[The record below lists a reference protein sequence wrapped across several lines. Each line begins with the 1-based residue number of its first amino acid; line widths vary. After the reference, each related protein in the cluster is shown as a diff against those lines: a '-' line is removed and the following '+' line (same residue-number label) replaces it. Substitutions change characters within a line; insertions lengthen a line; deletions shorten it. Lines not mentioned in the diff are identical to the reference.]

1 MLNTR
6 SESETPRLLPSTH
19 LSLHLLKGY
28 HVNLRTHSRIS
39 TSTRFSPPILPHTH
53 AFSHHL
59 IAISASSS
67 PLPPTL
73 IKSLI
78 DVNAFIVCRFN
89 RPLHCSHSS
98 FYKSRYVPQHPS
110 FNFCIRFLCSTPN
123 FFNTRH
129 DSLFALIAPPSC
141 LTATP
146 VILFPH
152 QPLNPHVQD
161 NNPFQFPRTNQFPR
175 MNQSKKL
182 SKERQGSPSLA
193 LAHHH
198 RTNTNTTPC
207 TQHHIHTTQIITPP
221 HSTLIDHHSATTA
234 PLLAWI
240 TMTSSNTSSSSSL
253 PVPMPPLPITSASTS
268 WRLSQVNRKLI
279 CVPHELRPKHQGSL
293 IPMPPLPSTSAST
306 SWRLSQV
313 NRVLIC
319 VSHDLRPQH
328 HGSFILMPPLP
339 STSASTSWRL
349 YQVNRNLISVPHDLR
364 PKHHGSLI
372 LMPPLPSTSALTSW
386 RPLHFNEFWVY
397 VPHIDISFPFV
408 FTNNPTSHHEHTHA
422 HNHITITPTT
432 PPLPPRPNRRRSQH
446 RA

>member
-1 MLNTR
+1 MPRVIKINFSPINLPMLNTR

-19 LSLHLLKGY
+19 LSLHLLKGC
-28 HVNLRTHSRIS
+28 HVKLRTHSRIS
-39 TSTRFSPPILPHTH
+39 TSTRFFPPILPHTH

-73 IKSLI
+73 IESLI
-78 DVNAFIVCRFN
+78 DINAFIVCRFN

-98 FYKSRYVPQHPS
+98 FCKSPYVSQHPS
-110 FNFCIRFLCSTPN
+110 FKFCTRFLCSNPN

-129 DSLFALIAPPSC
+129 DSLYALIAPPTC
-141 LTATP
+141 LKATP

-152 QPLNPHVQD
+152 QPLNRHVQD

-207 TQHHIHTTQIITPP
+207 TQHHIHTTQTITPP

-234 PLLAWI
+234 PLFAWI
-240 TMTSSNTSSSSSL
+240 TMTSSNTSSSLSL

-268 WRLSQVNRKLI
+268 WRLSQVNRNLI

-293 IPMPPLPSTSAST
+293 I
-306 SWRLSQV
+306 
-313 NRVLIC
+313 
-319 VSHDLRPQH
+319 
-328 HGSFILMPPLP
+328 LMPPLP
-339 STSASTSWRL
+339 STSALTSWRL
-349 YQVNRNLISVPHDLR
+349 YQVNRNLICVPHELR

-386 RPLHFNEFWVY
+386 RPLHFNGFWVY

-432 PPLPPRPNRRRSQH
+432 PPPPPRPNRRRSQH

>member
-1 MLNTR
+1 MNGLSSNSSELTWVPRVIKINFSPINLPMLNTR
-6 SESETPRLLPSTH
+6 SESETPRLLPSKH
-19 LSLHLLKGY
+19 LSLHLLKGC

-73 IKSLI
+73 IESLI
-78 DVNAFIVCRFN
+78 DINAFIVCRFN

-98 FYKSRYVPQHPS
+98 FCKSRHVSQHPS
-110 FNFCIRFLCSTPN
+110 FKFCTRFLCSTPN

-129 DSLFALIAPPSC
+129 DSLFALIAPPTC

-146 VILFPH
+146 VTLFPH
-152 QPLNPHVQD
+152 QPLNPHVQE

-221 HSTLIDHHSATTA
+221 HSTLIDHQSATTA
-234 PLLAWI
+234 PLFAWI
-240 TMTSSNTSSSSSL
+240 TMTSSNTSSSLSL
-253 PVPMPPLPITSASTS
+253 PFPMPPPPITSASTTR
-268 WRLSQVNRKLI
+268 RLSHVIWTHKI
-279 CVPHELRPKHQGSL
+279 W
-293 IPMPPLPSTSAST
+293 M
-306 SWRLSQV
+306 
-313 NRVLIC
+313 
-319 VSHDLRPQH
+319 
-328 HGSFILMPPLP
+328 
-339 STSASTSWRL
+339 
-349 YQVNRNLISVPHDLR
+349 
-364 PKHHGSLI
+364 
-372 LMPPLPSTSALTSW
+372 
-386 RPLHFNEFWVY
+386 Y
-397 VPHIDISFPFV
+397 VPHHLVSSDVVPKV
-408 FTNNPTSHHEHTHA
+408 
-422 HNHITITPTT
+422 
-432 PPLPPRPNRRRSQH
+432 
-446 RA
+446 

>member
-1 MLNTR
+1 MPRVIKINFSPINLPMLNTQ

-28 HVNLRTHSRIS
+28 HVNLRTHSQIS

-73 IKSLI
+73 IESLI
-78 DVNAFIVCRFN
+78 DIDAFIVCRSK

-98 FYKSRYVPQHPS
+98 FCKSRYVSQHPS
-110 FNFCIRFLCSTPN
+110 FKFCTRFRCFTPN

-129 DSLFALIAPPSC
+129 DSLFALIAPPTC

-146 VILFPH
+146 VTLFPH
-152 QPLNPHVQD
+152 QPLNPHVQE

-198 RTNTNTTPC
+198 RTNTNTPPC
-207 TQHHIHTTQIITPP
+207 TLHHIHTTQIITPP
-221 HSTLIDHHSATTA
+221 YPTLIDHHSATTA
-234 PLLAWI
+234 PLFTWI
-240 TMTSSNTSSSSSL
+240 TMTSSNTSSSLSL
-253 PVPMPPLPITSASTS
+253 PVHMPPLPITSASTTR
-268 WRLSQVNRKLI
+268 RLSHVNKI
-279 CVPHELRPKHQGSL
+279 WMYVPHDLVSNDLVPKIREPP

-313 NRVLIC
+313 NRNLIC
-319 VSHDLRPQH
+319 VPHELRP
-328 HGSFILMPPLP
+328 
-339 STSASTSWRL
+339 R
-349 YQVNRNLISVPHDLR
+349 
-364 PKHHGSLI
+364 HHGSLI

-386 RPLHFNEFWVY
+386 RLLHFNGFRVY
-397 VPHIDISFPFV
+397 VPHIDISFPFG

-432 PPLPPRPNRRRSQH
+432 PPPPPRPNRRRSQH